1 MHPPT
6 PGRRAVRRTA
16 RALILPLALTVTWAA
31 APPAAAHTDL
41 VSSSPARGASLDR
54 PPTAIR
60 LTFSDEMTER
70 YAKVALTAP
79 DGSAAAGTGLD
90 VSGRTATLPVEPGLA
105 AGTYTV
111 GYRVVSADGH
121 PVAGSFA
128 FTVERPLPTPTPT
141 PSPRAPSQAPAPPS
155 TRAPSSPPAPP
166 STPPPSSTQGA
177 PRSEFPAAAALSVL
191 GAAVVVSAGAVVA
204 RRRRSR
210 HDR

>member
-6 PGRRAVRRTA
+6 PGRRAVRTTA
-16 RALILPLALTVTWAA
+16 RTLILPLALTVTWAA

-60 LTFSDEMTER
+60 LTFSNEMTER

-79 DGSAAAGTGLD
+79 DGSAADVAGLD

-128 FTVERPLPTPTPT
+128 FTVERPGPTPTS
-141 PSPRAPSQAPAPPS
+141 SPRAPSSAPAPPS
-155 TRAPSSPPAPP
+155 TRPPSSPRESAP
-166 STPPPSSTQGA
+166 
-177 PRSEFPAAAALSVL
+177 SEFPAVAALSVL
-191 GAAVVVSAGAVVA
+191 GAAVVVSAGAVVV

>member
-6 PGRRAVRRTA
+6 PGRRAVRTTA
-16 RALILPLALTVTWAA
+16 RTLILPLALTVSWAA

-79 DGSAAAGTGLD
+79 DGSAADIADVAGLD

-128 FTVERPLPTPTPT
+128 FTVERPGPTPTS
-141 PSPRAPSQAPAPPS
+141 SPRAPSPAPAPPS
-155 TRAPSSPPAPP
+155 TRPPSSPRG
-166 STPPPSSTQGA
+166 SS
-177 PRSEFPAAAALSVL
+177 PSEFPAVAALSVL
-191 GAAVVVSAGAVVA
+191 GAAVVVTAGAVVV

>member
-6 PGRRAVRRTA
+6 PGRRAARTTA
-16 RALILPLALTVTWAA
+16 RTLILPLALTVTWAA

-41 VSSSPARGASLDR
+41 VSTSPARGVSLDR

-79 DGSAAAGTGLD
+79 DGSAAGVAGLD

-128 FTVERPLPTPTPT
+128 FTVEGPVPTPTS
-141 PSPRAPSQAPAPPS
+141 SPRAPSSTPAAPS
-155 TRAPSSPPAPP
+155 TRPPSSPRG
-166 STPPPSSTQGA
+166 SS
-177 PRSEFPAAAALSVL
+177 PSEFPAVAALSVL
-191 GAAVVVSAGAVVA
+191 GAAVVGTAGAVVV

>member
-6 PGRRAVRRTA
+6 PGRRAVRTTA
-16 RALILPLALTVTWAA
+16 RTLILPLALTVTWAA

-79 DGSAAAGTGLD
+79 DGSAADVAGLD

-121 PVAGSFA
+121 PVASSFA
-128 FTVERPLPTPTPT
+128 FTVERPGPTPTS
-141 PSPRAPSQAPAPPS
+141 SPRAPSSAPAPPS
-155 TRAPSSPPAPP
+155 ARPPSSPRE
-166 STPPPSSTQGA
+166 SS
-177 PRSEFPAAAALSVL
+177 PSEFPAVAALSVL
-191 GAAVVVSAGAVVA
+191 GAAVVVSAGAVVV

>member
-6 PGRRAVRRTA
+6 LGRRAVRTTA
-16 RALILPLALTVTWAA
+16 RTLILPLALTVTWAA

-41 VSSSPARGASLDR
+41 VSTSPARGASLDR

-70 YAKVALTAP
+70 YARVALTAS
-79 DGSAAAGTGLD
+79 DGSAADVAGLD

-128 FTVERPLPTPTPT
+128 FTVEGSGPTPTS
-141 PSPRAPSQAPAPPS
+141 SPRAPSPAPAPPS
-155 TRAPSSPPAPP
+155 TRPPSSPRE
-166 STPPPSSTQGA
+166 SS
-177 PRSEFPAAAALSVL
+177 PSEFPAVAALSVL
-191 GAAVVVSAGAVVA
+191 GAAVVATAGAVVV

>member
-6 PGRRAVRRTA
+6 PGRRAVRTTA
-16 RALILPLALTVTWAA
+16 RTLILPLALTVTWAA

-79 DGSAAAGTGLD
+79 DGSAADVTGLD

-128 FTVERPLPTPTPT
+128 FTVERPGPTPTS
-141 PSPRAPSQAPAPPS
+141 SPRAPSSAPAPPS
-155 TRAPSSPPAPP
+155 TRPPSSPRE
-166 STPPPSSTQGA
+166 SS
-177 PRSEFPAAAALSVL
+177 PSEFPAMAALSAL
-191 GAAVVVSAGAVVA
+191 GAAVVVSAGAVVV

>member
-6 PGRRAVRRTA
+6 PGRRAVRTTA
-16 RALILPLALTVTWAA
+16 RTLILPLALTVTWAA

-79 DGSAAAGTGLD
+79 DGSAADVAGLD

-128 FTVERPLPTPTPT
+128 FTVERPVPTPTS
-141 PSPRAPSQAPAPPS
+141 SPRAPSSAPAPPS
-155 TRAPSSPPAPP
+155 TRPPSSPRE
-166 STPPPSSTQGA
+166 SS
-177 PRSEFPAAAALSVL
+177 PSEFPAMAALSAL
-191 GAAVVVSAGAVVA
+191 GAAVVVSAGAVVV